1 MLMEAEQWQA
11 GRERGLIWVN
21 VPQLKWTRVSHD
33 WELWRLRDYVRQ
45 ERQIPVEIRLAIF
58 AWLEQVEAV
67 IDASREEDLER
78 ARRSDRIEETC
89 MALMGLVG
97 IGLMV
102 TCFLLAGGVL

>member
-1 MLMEAEQWQA
+1 MLMETEQWQA

-33 WELWRLRDYVRQ
+33 WELWRLRDYLRQ

-78 ARRSDRIEETC
+78 GRRSDRMEETC

>member
-1 MLMEAEQWQA
+1 MLMETEQWQA

-33 WELWRLRDYVRQ
+33 WELWRLRDYVRL

-78 ARRSDRIEETC
+78 GRRSDRIEETC

>member
-1 MLMEAEQWQA
+1 MLMETEQWQA

>member
-1 MLMEAEQWQA
+1 MLMECEQWQA

-67 IDASREEDLER
+67 IDASREADLER
-78 ARRSDRIEETC
+78 ARRSDRIEQTC

>member
-1 MLMEAEQWQA
+1 MLMECEQWQG
-11 GRERGLIWVN
+11 GRERGLIWLN

-33 WELWRLRDYVRQ
+33 WELWRLRQYVRL
-45 ERQIPVEIRLAIF
+45 ERRIPVETRLAIF

-67 IDASREEDLER
+67 IDASREEAIKLAER
-78 ARRSDRIEETC
+78 NDRIEQTC

-97 IGLMV
+97 LGLVV

>member
-1 MLMEAEQWQA
+1 MLMETEQWQA

-21 VPQLKWTRVSHD
+21 VPQLKWTRVSYD
-33 WELWRLRDYVRQ
+33 WELWRLRDYLRQ

-78 ARRSDRIEETC
+78 GRRSDRIEETC

>member
-1 MLMEAEQWQA
+1 MLMECEQWQA

-78 ARRSDRIEETC
+78 ARRSDRMEETC

>member
-1 MLMEAEQWQA
+1 MLMECEQWQA

-21 VPQLKWTRVSHD
+21 VPGLKWTRVSHD
-33 WELWRLRDYVRQ
+33 WELWRLRQYVRL
-45 ERQIPVEIRLAIF
+45 ERRIPVETRLAIF
-58 AWLEQVEAV
+58 AWLEQAEAV
-67 IDASREEDLER
+67 IDASREADLER
-78 ARRSDRIEETC
+78 GRRSDRIEETC

>member
-1 MLMEAEQWQA
+1 MLMECEQWQA

-45 ERQIPVEIRLAIF
+45 ERQIPVETRLAIF

-78 ARRSDRIEETC
+78 GRRSDRMEETC

>member
-1 MLMEAEQWQA
+1 MLMETEQWQA
-11 GRERGLIWVN
+11 GRERGLVWVN

-45 ERQIPVEIRLAIF
+45 EKQIPVDVRLAIF
-58 AWLEQVEAV
+58 CWLEQVEAV
-67 IDASREEDLER
+67 IDASREEAAKRAER
-78 ARRSDRIEETC
+78 NDRIEQTC

>member
-1 MLMEAEQWQA
+1 MLMECEQWQG
-11 GRERGLIWVN
+11 GRERGLIWLN

-33 WELWRLRDYVRQ
+33 WELWRLRQYVRL
-45 ERQIPVEIRLAIF
+45 ERRIPVETRLAIF

-67 IDASREEDLER
+67 IDASREEAAKLAER
-78 ARRSDRIEETC
+78 NERIEQTW

-97 IGLMV
+97 ICLAV